1 MQHMFDALRHD
12 SIHVTDA
19 KITTSD
25 YKKWK
30 THFTFDAL
38 KGKKYGESFCE
49 YFKIR
54 DYRILF
60 ASYSDADRL
69 IQKNWVVNACAS
81 A

>member
-1 MQHMFDALRHD
+1 MFDTLKRD
-12 SIHVTDA
+12 STQLKDA

-25 YKKWK
+25 YEKWK
-30 THFTFDAL
+30 KLFSFDAL
-38 KGKKYGESFCE
+38 RGKKYGESFCE

-69 IQKNWVVNACAS
+69 IQQNWVV
-81 A
+81 